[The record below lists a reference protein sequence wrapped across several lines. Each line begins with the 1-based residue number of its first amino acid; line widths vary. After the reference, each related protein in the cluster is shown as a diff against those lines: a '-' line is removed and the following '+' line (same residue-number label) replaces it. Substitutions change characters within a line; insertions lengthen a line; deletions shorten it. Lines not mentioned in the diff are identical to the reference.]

1 MKIIKILAI
10 FIIILVPNL
19 INSEDLGDKFELSL
33 DSGDKLWLQKRQNGF
48 LITQNAINLQ
58 NNQAILFLFFTTWC
72 PSCKREYPKFSQ
84 IGIDYPNLRVIGV
97 LLENRTK
104 ADIMRFKK
112 AFKID
117 YEIVISGYENLS
129 KNLGG
134 IIGTPTTI
142 LLDKQGEI
150 IYKKLGTNDI
160 DELNKTINKLVF

>member
-1 MKIIKILAI
+1 MKIIQILVV
-10 FIIILVPNL
+10 FIIVLMPNL
-19 INSEDLGDKFELSL
+19 INSEDFGDKFELSL
-33 DSGDKLWLQKRQNGF
+33 DNGNKLWLQKRQNGF

-72 PSCKREYPKFSQ
+72 PSCKQEYPKFSQ

-104 ADIMRFKK
+104 TDIIRFKN

-117 YEIVISGYENLS
+117 YEIVTSGYEKFS

-160 DELNKTINKLVF
+160 DELNKAIKEVN